1 MIKKFRC
8 ENLNLRSEELS
19 DLLGRIKS
27 NRREMKVSR
36 GGGINLRLSLS
47 AVLLFVVIR
56 SEQVHCAPPSGTV
69 ATSTSSS
76 SSSDGPDQ
84 GAAGDPSIPPLI
96 FPKDGSGYKV
106 VENETALKILQSRA
120 EAETKQPSPEKEGQN
135 VPQLPAAADDESI
148 SNNGTSSKQSVAA
161 ASQVG
166 YDENEE
172 NDDDNDY
179 STEDDDDND
188 DDEVEEVQPEDPNR
202 EDGLEEQFGD
212 KDQHY
217 PLVIDNTMIEVSG
230 MRQEHIWVIMAG
242 AIIVLALAAYI
253 GMVLYRNKL
262 ENRYGMR
269 QRLVT
274 EDDYYT
280 NNDI

>member
-1 MIKKFRC
+1 
-8 ENLNLRSEELS
+8 
-19 DLLGRIKS
+19 
-27 NRREMKVSR
+27 MKVSSR
-36 GGGINLRLSLS
+36 GINLRLSLS

-56 SEQVHCAPPSGTV
+56 SEQVHCAPPGALS
-69 ATSTSSS
+69 STS
-76 SSSDGPDQ
+76 GPD
-84 GAAGDPSIPPLI
+84 AGEPSIPPLI

-120 EAETKQPSPEKEGQN
+120 EAETEQPAAKPSEKEGQN
-135 VPQLPAAADDESI
+135 VQQLPAAGATAAAVDDDESNG
-148 SNNGTSSKQSVAA
+148 NNGTSKQKQSDAA
-161 ASQVG
+161 AAEAQVGG
-166 YDENEE
+166 YDENED
-172 NDDDNDY
+172 NDDDDNDY
-179 STEDDDDND
+179 STEDDDDN
-188 DDEVEEVQPEDPNR
+188 DEVEEVQPEDPNR

-217 PLVIDNTMIEVSG
+217 PLVIDNTMIEVSA
-230 MRQEHIWVIMAG
+230 MRQEHVWVIMIG
-242 AIIVLALAAYI
+242 AIIVLAIAAYI
-253 GMVLYRNKL
+253 GMVMYRNRL

>member
-1 MIKKFRC
+1 
-8 ENLNLRSEELS
+8 
-19 DLLGRIKS
+19 
-27 NRREMKVSR
+27 MKVSSR
-36 GGGINLRLSLS
+36 GGINLRLSLS

-56 SEQVHCAPPSGTV
+56 SEQVHCAPPASL
-69 ATSTSSS
+69 ATSST
-76 SSSDGPDQ
+76 SDGPE
-84 GAAGDPSIPPLI
+84 AGDPSIPPLI

-120 EAETKQPSPEKEGQN
+120 EAETEQPTEKEGQN
-135 VPQLPAAADDESI
+135 VPQLPAADDESI
-148 SNNGTSSKQSVAA
+148 SNNGTSSKQQSVAAA

-166 YDENEE
+166 YDENED

-188 DDEVEEVQPEDPNR
+188 DGDEVEEVQPEDPNR

-217 PLVIDNTMIEVSG
+217 PLVIDNTMIEVSA
-230 MRQEHIWVIMAG
+230 MRQEHIWVIMVG

-253 GMVLYRNKL
+253 GMVMYRNRL

-269 QRLVT
+269 QRLVN

>member
-1 MIKKFRC
+1 
-8 ENLNLRSEELS
+8 
-19 DLLGRIKS
+19 
-27 NRREMKVSR
+27 MKVSSSSSR
-36 GGGINLRLSLS
+36 GGINLRLSLS

-56 SEQVHCAPPSGTV
+56 SEQVHCAPP
-69 ATSTSSS
+69 AALATSSS
-76 SSSDGPDQ
+76 TSSSDGPEA
-84 GAAGDPSIPPLI
+84 GGDPSIPPLI

-120 EAETKQPSPEKEGQN
+120 EAETEQPGAPGKEGQN
-135 VPQLPAAADDESI
+135 VPQLPATDDESI
-148 SNNGTSSKQSVAA
+148 SNNGTSSSKQQQQSVAA

-166 YDENEE
+166 YDE

-188 DDEVEEVQPEDPNR
+188 DEDDEVEEVQPEDPNR

-217 PLVIDNTMIEVSG
+217 PLVIDNTMIEVSA
-230 MRQEHIWVIMAG
+230 MRQEHIWVIMVG

-253 GMVLYRNKL
+253 GMVMYRNRL

>member
-1 MIKKFRC
+1 
-8 ENLNLRSEELS
+8 
-19 DLLGRIKS
+19 
-27 NRREMKVSR
+27 MKVTGSR
-36 GGGINLRLSLS
+36 GGINLRLSLS

-56 SEQVHCAPPSGTV
+56 SEPVHCAPPASL
-69 ATSTSSS
+69 ASTS
-76 SSSDGPDQ
+76 DVPET
-84 GAAGDPSIPPLI
+84 GDPSIPPLI
-96 FPKDGSGYKV
+96 FPRDGSGYKV
-106 VENETALKILQSRA
+106 VENETALKILQNRA
-120 EAETKQPSPEKEGQN
+120 EAETEQPVSGKEGQN
-135 VPQLPAAADDESI
+135 VPQLPAADDESI
-148 SNNGTSSKQSVAA
+148 SNNGTSSSKQQSVAA

-166 YDENEE
+166 YDESD
-172 NDDDNDY
+172 DDDNDY
-179 STEDDDDND
+179 STEDDDDNDD

-217 PLVIDNTMIEVSG
+217 PLVIDNTMIEVSA
-230 MRQEHIWVIMAG
+230 MRQEHIWVIMVG

-253 GMVLYRNKL
+253 GMVMYRNRL

>member
-1 MIKKFRC
+1 MRGLKIR
-8 ENLNLRSEELS
+8 RST
-19 DLLGRIKS
+19 
-27 NRREMKVSR
+27 EMKVSSR
-36 GGGINLRLSLS
+36 GINLRLSLS
-47 AVLLFVVIR
+47 AVLFFVVIR
-56 SEQVHCAPPSGTV
+56 SEQVHCAPPGTL
-69 ATSTSSS
+69 ASTTS
-76 SSSDGPDQ
+76 GPD
-84 GAAGDPSIPPLI
+84 AGEPSIPPLI

-120 EAETKQPSPEKEGQN
+120 EAETEQPKTSEKEGQN
-135 VPQLPAAADDESI
+135 VQQLSAAGATAAAVDDESI
-148 SNNGTSSKQSVAA
+148 GANGTSKQKQSDAA
-161 ASQVG
+161 AESQVGG
-166 YDENEE
+166 YDENED
-172 NDDDNDY
+172 NDDDDNDY
-179 STEDDDDND
+179 STEDDDDN
-188 DDEVEEVQPEDPNR
+188 DEVEEVQPEDPNR

-217 PLVIDNTMIEVSG
+217 PLVIDNTMIEVSA
-230 MRQEHIWVIMAG
+230 MRQEHVWVIMVG

-253 GMVLYRNKL
+253 GMVMYRNRL

>member
-1 MIKKFRC
+1 
-8 ENLNLRSEELS
+8 
-19 DLLGRIKS
+19 
-27 NRREMKVSR
+27 MKVTGSR
-36 GGGINLRLSLS
+36 GGINLRLSLS

-56 SEQVHCAPPSGTV
+56 SEQVNCAPPAALT
-69 ATSTSSS
+69 TSSS
-76 SSSDGPDQ
+76 SSSNGPES
-84 GAAGDPSIPPLI
+84 GDPSIPPLI
-96 FPKDGSGYKV
+96 FPRDGSGYKV

-120 EAETKQPSPEKEGQN
+120 EAETEQPAPGKEGQN
-135 VPQLPAAADDESI
+135 VPQLPAADDESI
-148 SNNGTSSKQSVAA
+148 SNNGTSSSSSKQKSVAA

-166 YDENEE
+166 YDENED

-179 STEDDDDND
+179 STEDDDDNDDD

-217 PLVIDNTMIEVSG
+217 PLVIDNTMIEVSA
-230 MRQEHIWVIMAG
+230 MRQEHIWVIMVG

-253 GMVLYRNKL
+253 GMVMYRNRL

>member
-1 MIKKFRC
+1 
-8 ENLNLRSEELS
+8 
-19 DLLGRIKS
+19 
-27 NRREMKVSR
+27 MKVSR
-36 GGGINLRLSLS
+36 GGINLRLSLS

-56 SEQVHCAPPSGTV
+56 SEQVHCAPPASL
-69 ATSTSSS
+69 ASPSST
-76 SSSDGPDQ
+76 SDGPE
-84 GAAGDPSIPPLI
+84 AGDPSIPPLI

-120 EAETKQPSPEKEGQN
+120 EAETEQPAPGKEGQN
-135 VPQLPAAADDESI
+135 VPQLPAADDESI
-148 SNNGTSSKQSVAA
+148 SNNGTSSSKQSVAA

-166 YDENEE
+166 YDENED

-179 STEDDDDND
+179 STEDDDDN

-217 PLVIDNTMIEVSG
+217 PLVIDNTMIEVSA
-230 MRQEHIWVIMAG
+230 MRQEHIWVIMVG

-253 GMVLYRNKL
+253 GMVMYRNRL

-269 QRLVT
+269 QRLVN

>member
-1 MIKKFRC
+1 
-8 ENLNLRSEELS
+8 
-19 DLLGRIKS
+19 
-27 NRREMKVSR
+27 MKVSR
-36 GGGINLRLSLS
+36 GGINLRLSLS

-56 SEQVHCAPPSGTV
+56 SEQVHCAPPASL
-69 ATSTSSS
+69 ATTSSP
-76 SSSDGPDQ
+76 SDGPQ
-84 GAAGDPSIPPLI
+84 AGDPSIPPLI

-120 EAETKQPSPEKEGQN
+120 EAETKQPAPEKEGQN
-135 VPQLPAAADDESI
+135 VPQLPAADDESI
-148 SNNGTSSKQSVAA
+148 SNNGTSGSSKQQSVAA

-166 YDENEE
+166 YDEIED

-179 STEDDDDND
+179 STEDDDDN

-212 KDQHY
+212 KDHHY
-217 PLVIDNTMIEVSG
+217 PLVIDNTMIEVSA
-230 MRQEHIWVIMAG
+230 MRQEHIWVIMVG

-253 GMVLYRNKL
+253 GMVMYRNRL

-269 QRLVT
+269 QRLVN

>member
-1 MIKKFRC
+1 
-8 ENLNLRSEELS
+8 
-19 DLLGRIKS
+19 
-27 NRREMKVSR
+27 MKVSSSSSR
-36 GGGINLRLSLS
+36 GGINLRLSLS

-56 SEQVHCAPPSGTV
+56 SEQVQCAPPAAL
-69 ATSTSSS
+69 ATSSSSS
-76 SSSDGPDQ
+76 SSSDGPEA
-84 GAAGDPSIPPLI
+84 GGDPSIPPLI

-120 EAETKQPSPEKEGQN
+120 EAETEQPGAPGKEGQN
-135 VPQLPAAADDESI
+135 VPQLPATDDESI
-148 SNNGTSSKQSVAA
+148 SNNGTSSSKQQQQSVAA

-166 YDENEE
+166 YDE

-179 STEDDDDND
+179 STEDDDDNDDD

-217 PLVIDNTMIEVSG
+217 PLVIDNTMIEVSA
-230 MRQEHIWVIMAG
+230 MRQEHIWVIMVG
-242 AIIVLALAAYI
+242 AITVLALAAYI
-253 GMVLYRNKL
+253 GMVMYRNRL

>member
-1 MIKKFRC
+1 
-8 ENLNLRSEELS
+8 
-19 DLLGRIKS
+19 
-27 NRREMKVSR
+27 MKVSR
-36 GGGINLRLSLS
+36 GALNVRLSLS
-47 AVLLFVVIR
+47 AVLFFVVIR
-56 SEQVHCAPPSGTV
+56 SDQVHCAPPVTP
-69 ATSTSSS
+69 ASTS
-76 SSSDGPDQ
+76 GPEAST
-84 GAAGDPSIPPLI
+84 GEPSIPPLI

-120 EAETKQPSPEKEGQN
+120 EAETEQPPPGGAASDKEGQN
-135 VPQLPAAADDESI
+135 VQQLPATGTNVAVDDESI
-148 SNNGTSSKQSVAA
+148 SNNGTSGKQSVAA
-161 ASQVG
+161 AAAESQVG
-166 YDENEE
+166 YDENED

-188 DDEVEEVQPEDPNR
+188 NDDEVEEVQPEDPNR

-230 MRQEHIWVIMAG
+230 MRQEHVWVIMVG

-253 GMVLYRNKL
+253 GMVMYRNRL

-269 QRLVT
+269 QRLVN

>member
-1 MIKKFRC
+1 
-8 ENLNLRSEELS
+8 
-19 DLLGRIKS
+19 
-27 NRREMKVSR
+27 MKVSSR
-36 GGGINLRLSLS
+36 GINLRLSLS

-56 SEQVHCAPPSGTV
+56 SEQVHCAPPGALS
-69 ATSTSSS
+69 STS
-76 SSSDGPDQ
+76 GPD
-84 GAAGDPSIPPLI
+84 AGEPSIPPLI

-120 EAETKQPSPEKEGQN
+120 EAETEQPAAKTSEKEGQN
-135 VPQLPAAADDESI
+135 VQQLPAAGATAAVDDESNG
-148 SNNGTSSKQSVAA
+148 NNGTSKQKQSDAA
-161 ASQVG
+161 AESQVGG
-166 YDENEE
+166 YDENE
-172 NDDDNDY
+172 DDDNDY
-179 STEDDDDND
+179 STEDDDDN
-188 DDEVEEVQPEDPNR
+188 DEVEEVQPEDPNR

-217 PLVIDNTMIEVSG
+217 PLVIDNTMIEISA
-230 MRQEHIWVIMAG
+230 MRQEHVWVIMIG

-253 GMVLYRNKL
+253 GMVMYRNRL

>member
-1 MIKKFRC
+1 
-8 ENLNLRSEELS
+8 
-19 DLLGRIKS
+19 
-27 NRREMKVSR
+27 MKVSSR
-36 GGGINLRLSLS
+36 GGINLRLSLS

-56 SEQVHCAPPSGTV
+56 SEQVHCAPPASL
-69 ATSTSSS
+69 ASST
-76 SSSDGPDQ
+76 SDGPE
-84 GAAGDPSIPPLI
+84 AGDPSIPPLI

-120 EAETKQPSPEKEGQN
+120 EAETEQPTTAGKEGQN
-135 VPQLPAAADDESI
+135 VPQLPAADDESI
-148 SNNGTSSKQSVAA
+148 SNNGTSSSKQSVAAA

-166 YDENEE
+166 YDENED

-188 DDEVEEVQPEDPNR
+188 DGDEVEEVQPEDPNR

-217 PLVIDNTMIEVSG
+217 PLVIDNTMIEVSA
-230 MRQEHIWVIMAG
+230 MRQEHIWVIMVG

-253 GMVLYRNKL
+253 GMVMYRNRL

-269 QRLVT
+269 QRLVN

>member
-1 MIKKFRC
+1 
-8 ENLNLRSEELS
+8 
-19 DLLGRIKS
+19 
-27 NRREMKVSR
+27 MKVSSR
-36 GGGINLRLSLS
+36 GGINLRLSLS

-56 SEQVHCAPPSGTV
+56 SEQVHCAPPASL
-69 ATSTSSS
+69 ATSST
-76 SSSDGPDQ
+76 SDGPE
-84 GAAGDPSIPPLI
+84 AGDPSIPPLI

-120 EAETKQPSPEKEGQN
+120 EAETEQPAPGKEGQN
-135 VPQLPAAADDESI
+135 VPQLPAADDESI
-148 SNNGTSSKQSVAA
+148 SNNGTSGSSKQQSVAA

-166 YDENEE
+166 YDENED

-179 STEDDDDND
+179 STEDDDDN

-217 PLVIDNTMIEVSG
+217 PLVIDNTMIEVSA
-230 MRQEHIWVIMAG
+230 MRQEHIWVIMVG

-253 GMVLYRNKL
+253 GMVMYRNRL

-269 QRLVT
+269 QRLVN

>member
-1 MIKKFRC
+1 
-8 ENLNLRSEELS
+8 
-19 DLLGRIKS
+19 
-27 NRREMKVSR
+27 MKVSSR
-36 GGGINLRLSLS
+36 GGINLRLSLS

-56 SEQVHCAPPSGTV
+56 SEQVHCAPPASL
-69 ATSTSSS
+69 ASST
-76 SSSDGPDQ
+76 SDGPE
-84 GAAGDPSIPPLI
+84 AGDPSIPPLI

-120 EAETKQPSPEKEGQN
+120 EAETEQPTTAGKEGQN
-135 VPQLPAAADDESI
+135 VPQLPAADDESI
-148 SNNGTSSKQSVAA
+148 SNNGTSGGSKQQSVAAA

-166 YDENEE
+166 YDENED

-188 DDEVEEVQPEDPNR
+188 DGDEVEKVQPEDPNR

-217 PLVIDNTMIEVSG
+217 PLVIDNTMIEVSA
-230 MRQEHIWVIMAG
+230 MRQEHIWVIMVG

-253 GMVLYRNKL
+253 GMVMYRNRL

-269 QRLVT
+269 QRLVN

>member
-1 MIKKFRC
+1 MNLHRGGVVE
-8 ENLNLRSEELS
+8 ENEITVFEE
-19 DLLGRIKS
+19 GF
-27 NRREMKVSR
+27 NFVEMKVSR
-36 GGGINLRLSLS
+36 GINLRLSLS

-56 SEQVHCAPPSGTV
+56 SEQVHCAPPG
-69 ATSTSSS
+69 ALA
-76 SSSDGPDQ
+76 SDPQ
-84 GAAGDPSIPPLI
+84 AGDPSIPPLI

-120 EAETKQPSPEKEGQN
+120 EAETEQPTGNKEGQN
-135 VPQLPAAADDESI
+135 VQQQKQQLPAGGETAATTVAGDDESM
-148 SNNGTSSKQSVAA
+148 SNNGTSGKQQA
-161 ASQVG
+161 ASASPAPVG
-166 YDENEE
+166 YDENEDT
-172 NDDDNDY
+172 DDDY

-188 DDEVEEVQPEDPNR
+188 DDDDDQVEQVQPQDSNR
-202 EDGLEEQFGD
+202 EEGLEEQFGD

-217 PLVIDNTMIEVSG
+217 PLVIDNTMIEVSA
-230 MRQEHIWVIMAG
+230 MRQEHVWAIMVG
-242 AIIVLALAAYI
+242 AIIVLAVAAYI
-253 GMVLYRNKL
+253 GMVMYRNRL